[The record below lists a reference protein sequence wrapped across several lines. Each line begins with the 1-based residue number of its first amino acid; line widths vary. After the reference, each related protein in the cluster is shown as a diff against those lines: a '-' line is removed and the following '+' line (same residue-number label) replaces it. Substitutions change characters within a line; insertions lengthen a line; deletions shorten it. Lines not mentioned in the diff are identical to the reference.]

1 MEISIDFHRF
11 PMFWSIDLQCWVAC
25 PKEVT
30 SNALVNACK
39 AGHWLQGLELLEA
52 AVVTYVACNGLLSA
66 CGGSWALGLVD
77 GFPPIPT

>member
-1 MEISIDFHRF
+1 
-11 PMFWSIDLQCWVAC
+11 MFWSIDLQCWVAC

-52 AVVTYVACNGLLSA
+52 AMTCVACNGLLSA
-66 CGGSWALGLVD
+66 CGGSWAQGLVD
-77 GFPPIPT
+77 GAVPTYSHLVS